1 MKPQIEQLFIRIKRE
16 DRTFYNK
23 DIKDSTS
30 EQRMAFYKTLS
41 KGQIMSL
48 LEIYVKNQIAGE
60 K

>member
-16 DRTFYNK
+16 DGTFYNK
-23 DIKDSTS
+23 DIKDSIS

-48 LEIYVKNQIAGE
+48 LEIYVKNQNAGE